1 MCLTADQ
8 GVASSNPQPAL
19 IMIKPGHIIFVEI
32 DHEIIAGHSG
42 SSRLTA
48 DLGVPS
54 SNPQPAL
61 IMIEPGHI
69 IFVEIDREIIAC
81 LSGSSRMRI

>member
-1 MCLTADQ
+1 
-8 GVASSNPQPAL
+8 
-19 IMIKPGHIIFVEI
+19 MIKPGHIIFVEI
-32 DHEIIAGHSG
+32 DHEIIASHSG
-42 SSRLTA
+42 SSQLTA

-69 IFVEIDREIIAC
+69 IFVEIDREIIAG
-81 LSGSSRMRI
+81 LSLKKLWRI